1 MRSPYR
7 ATGARGISGPAGAG
21 SGILVSETL
30 ENRLRGSTAS
40 SSGRAVPALFPAAPA
55 PDAACGSGA
64 DRQTPGP
71 VTAPVGSPAAPTRS
85 RTELETVA
93 AAPPGT
99 GGPPSAATTRPLGP
113 DAPA

>member
-1 MRSPYR
+1 MWKTCR
-7 ATGARGISGPAGAG
+7 ATGAQGLSGPAGAG

-64 DRQTPGP
+64 DRQAPGP
-71 VTAPVGSPAAPTRS
+71 VTAPVGSPAAPTPS
-85 RTELETVA
+85 MKEVETVA
-93 AAPPGT
+93 VAAPPGT
-99 GGPPSAATTRPLGP
+99 GGPP
-113 DAPA
+113 